1 MVYTIE
7 NYENPKVVFVYAG
20 AQEGRVTNYLLSPI
34 VRRAAKLFGFL
45 TDGLVQEGE
54 GVGRVGTRGGG
65 GAGSTPA
72 AGRGQLANCLFI
84 SLLSSSCYWS
94 FLPELDMRHFFRVIR
109 KGFFQVSA
117 ISVTPSPPLSTQNW
131 RPEKLCWVVTPFL
144 SYTVLESRA

>member
-1 MVYTIE
+1 MISFVFVNTMVYTIE

-84 SLLSSSCYWS
+84 SLLSSSCYCIG
-94 FLPELDMRHFFRVIR
+94 HFFQSWTCVIFFASSG
-109 KGFFQVSA
+109 KGSFRYQLFRS
-117 ISVTPSPPLSTQNW
+117 PHPPLFQPKTGDRKSCAG
-131 RPEKLCWVVTPFL
+131 L
-144 SYTVLESRA
+144 